1 MITYNDIYTFVVHS
15 YLDTVN
21 INKSGFPN
29 TCDWMHFI
37 STDEYYYY
45 TLF

>member
-1 MITYNDIYTFVVHS
+1 MFTYNDIYTFVVRS
-15 YLDTVN
+15 YMDRVAKDT
-21 INKSGFPN
+21 FPT

-45 TLF
+45 TMF